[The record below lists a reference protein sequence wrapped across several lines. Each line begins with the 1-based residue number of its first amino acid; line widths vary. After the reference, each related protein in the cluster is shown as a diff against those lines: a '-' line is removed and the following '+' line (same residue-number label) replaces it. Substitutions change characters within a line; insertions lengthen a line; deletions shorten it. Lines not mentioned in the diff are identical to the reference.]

1 MPVDGIDNGA
11 EIHIGNGKRGILFKA
26 GGEHEQQITELIN
39 VLDVCRRKVLPDT
52 VCFGKQQQMLILF
65 VDLLCMPIG
74 VGVIEM
80 LRRRQGN
87 DIFRIEAD
95 LRVKRFR
102 EDVVHV
108 CRLVQQVCRF
118 QMFGLPVPGLI
129 VENAEEACSLI
140 GLVAVV
146 ILVDF
151 NGMRYRILF
160 PSDAFGLVG
169 IDVPKVGAVVHQHI
183 VGDEIGREISAFRAT
198 GIVRVC
204 QWIKYFGEDAAAFQE
219 LTDFGVHE
227 CEIKERVPDLRI
239 SF

>member
-1 MPVDGIDNGA
+1 
-11 EIHIGNGKRGILFKA
+11 
-26 GGEHEQQITELIN
+26 
-39 VLDVCRRKVLPDT
+39 
-52 VCFGKQQQMLILF
+52 MLILF

-80 LRRRQGN
+80 LRRCKSN

-95 LRVKRFR
+95 LRVKRLR

-146 ILVDF
+146 ILVDL

-169 IDVPKVGAVVHQHI
+169 IDAP
-183 VGDEIGREISAFRAT
+183 RNT
-198 GIVRVC
+198 
-204 QWIKYFGEDAAAFQE
+204 
-219 LTDFGVHE
+219 T
-227 CEIKERVPDLRI
+227 
-239 SF
+239 

>member
-1 MPVDGIDNGA
+1 
-11 EIHIGNGKRGILFKA
+11 
-26 GGEHEQQITELIN
+26 
-39 VLDVCRRKVLPDT
+39 
-52 VCFGKQQQMLILF
+52 
-65 VDLLCMPIG
+65 
-74 VGVIEM
+74 
-80 LRRRQGN
+80 
-87 DIFRIEAD
+87 
-95 LRVKRFR
+95 
-102 EDVVHV
+102 
-108 CRLVQQVCRF
+108 
-118 QMFGLPVPGLI
+118 MFGLPVPGLI

-146 ILVDF
+146 ILVDL
-151 NGMRYRILF
+151 NGMRCSVFL
-160 PSDAFGLVG
+160 AGNTFGLVRV
-169 IDVPKVGAVVHQHI
+169 DVPKVGAVVHQHI